1 MKRSITAVGV
11 VAVSLVL
18 AALAMPAAVVAR
30 SAIPAADPN
39 DVNKG
44 VVELETAGSAG
55 ITVRMAE
62 DLAGVINDGATRRIV
77 PVVGAGSLANLS
89 DLKRLRG
96 IDMAILQLDVLDY
109 AKEQS
114 PFPGME
120 GSVTYIAKLHNE
132 EFHLLARREIQSV
145 ADLANK
151 KINVDLRDSG
161 TAITASRLFGIL
173 KLPVTMTNDRQ
184 EVALEKLKRGE
195 LAALAFVAG
204 KPAPLFHHL
213 KADSGLHFL
222 AVPFNSA
229 VAAAYVPTRLT
240 ASDYPGLVPQD
251 GAVDTVAVGIVLVV
265 ANLEQIPERYR
276 NVANFVDAFFTGFQ
290 ALLEP
295 GHHPKWQEVNIT
307 TELPGWRR
315 YPPAEQWLR
324 RNMEVAR
331 PPSPEEMTKLLRQ
344 PADPGQVFATIYN
357 GVPITRR
364 DLGEYL
370 RVIARNPLWVSV
382 STRPVVK
389 CVNKVAARRSS
400 RRIP

>member
-1 MKRSITAVGV
+1 MLRSITAI
-11 VAVSLVL
+11 VAVAFPIFSAVL
-18 AALAMPAAVVAR
+18 PTPDAVAARATVPA
-30 SAIPAADPN
+30 SDPS

-62 DLAGVINDGATRRIV
+62 DLASVINDGATRRIV
-77 PVVGAGSLANLS
+77 PVVGTGALANLS

-96 IDMAILQLDVLDY
+96 IDMAVLQVDVLDY
-109 AKEQS
+109 AKEQG
-114 PFPGME
+114 PFPGIE
-120 GSVTYIAKLHNE
+120 GSISYIAKLHNE
-132 EFHLLARREIQSV
+132 EFHLLARPEIQSV
-145 ADLANK
+145 ADLTNK
-151 KINVDLRDSG
+151 TVNVDLRDSG

-173 KLPVTMTNDRQ
+173 KLPVVMTNERQ

-195 LAALAFVAG
+195 LAAMAFVAG
-204 KPAPLFHHL
+204 KPAPLFHDL

-222 AVPFNSA
+222 AVPFSSA
-229 VAAAYVPTRLT
+229 AAAYVPTQLT
-240 ASDYPGLVPQD
+240 AADYPGLVAQD
-251 GAVDTVAVGIVLVV
+251 KPVDTVAVGIALVA

-290 ALLEP
+290 SLLEP

-331 PPSPEEMTKLLRQ
+331 PPSPDDLKTMFAQYIDERRRATGGAPMTEREKE
-344 PADPGQVFATIYN
+344 
-357 GVPITRR
+357 
-364 DLGEYL
+364 DLFQQYHRWE
-370 RVIARNPLWVSV
+370 SDQ
-382 STRPVVK
+382 
-389 CVNKVAARRSS
+389 S
-400 RRIP
+400 R

>member
-1 MKRSITAVGV
+1 MTRPITAAG
-11 VAVSLVL
+11 AIPFLLFLAVL
-18 AALAMPAAVVAR
+18 AAPLASVLAR
-30 SAIPAADPN
+30 SAVPAADPN

-77 PVVGAGSLANLS
+77 PVVGTGSLANLG

-96 IDMAILQLDVLDY
+96 IDMAILQIDVLDY
-109 AKEQS
+109 AKEQKL
-114 PFPGME
+114 FPGVE
-120 GSVTYIAKLHNE
+120 GSFTYIAKLHNE
-132 EFHLLARREIQSV
+132 EFHLLARRDIQGV

-151 KINVDLRDSG
+151 KVNVDLRDSG

-173 KLPVTMTNDRQ
+173 KLPVTLTNDRQ

-195 LAALAFVAG
+195 LAAVAFVAG
-204 KPAPLFHHL
+204 KPAPLFNNL
-213 KADSGLHFL
+213 KADGGLHFL
-222 AVPFNSA
+222 AVPFNSTL
-229 VAAAYVPTRLT
+229 AAAYVPTRLT
-240 ASDYPGLVPQD
+240 AADYPGLVPQD
-251 GAVDTVAVGIVLVV
+251 GAVDTVAVGIVLVA

-276 NVANFVDAFFTGFQ
+276 NLVNFVDAFFTGFRS
-290 ALLEP
+290 LVEP

-331 PPSPEEMTKLLRQ
+331 SPSPE
-344 PADPGQVFATIYN
+344 
-357 GVPITRR
+357 
-364 DLGEYL
+364 DLKTMFTQYIDE
-370 RVIARNPLWVSV
+370 R
-382 STRPVVK
+382 
-389 CVNKVAARRSS
+389 RRSTGGSPMTQQEKDDLFQQYHRWESAQS
-400 RRIP
+400 R

>member
-1 MKRSITAVGV
+1 MIRSICTTGAIILPLLLAVLMAPG
-11 VAVSLVL
+11 
-18 AALAMPAAVVAR
+18 AALAR
-30 SAIPAADPN
+30 SAIPAPDPN

-62 DLAGVINDGATRRIV
+62 DLASVINDGATRRIV
-77 PVVGAGSLANLS
+77 PVVGAGSLANLT
-89 DLKRLRG
+89 DLKRLHG
-96 IDMAILQLDVLDY
+96 IDMAVLQIDVLDY
-109 AKEQS
+109 AKEQRS
-114 PFPGME
+114 LPGIE

-132 EFHLLARREIQSV
+132 EFHLLARREIQSI

-173 KLPVTMTNDRQ
+173 KIPVTMTNDRQ

-195 LAALAFVAG
+195 LAAIAFVAG
-204 KPAPLFHHL
+204 KPAPLFRDL
-213 KADSGLHFL
+213 KADNGLHFL
-222 AVPFNSA
+222 PVPFNSA

-240 ASDYPGLVPQD
+240 ASDYPGLVAQD
-251 GAVDTVAVGIVLVV
+251 RAVDTVAVGIALVV

-290 ALLEP
+290 SLLEP

-324 RNMEVAR
+324 RNMEAAR
-331 PPSPEEMTKLLRQ
+331 PPSPEDLKGM
-344 PADPGQVFATIYN
+344 FAQYIDE
-357 GVPITRR
+357 R
-364 DLGEYL
+364 
-370 RVIARNPLWVSV
+370 
-382 STRPVVK
+382 
-389 CVNKVAARRSS
+389 RRSTGAAPMTQREKDDLFQQYHYWESGQS
-400 RRIP
+400 R

>member
-1 MKRSITAVGV
+1 MIRSITTAGAIILPLLLAVLMAPG
-11 VAVSLVL
+11 
-18 AALAMPAAVVAR
+18 AALAR

-77 PVVGAGSLANLS
+77 PVVGTGSLANLT
-89 DLKRLRG
+89 DLKRLHG
-96 IDMAILQLDVLDY
+96 IDMAVLQIDVLDY
-109 AKEQS
+109 AKEQRS
-114 PFPGME
+114 FPGIE
-120 GSVTYIAKLHNE
+120 GSITYIAKLHNE

-173 KLPVTMTNDRQ
+173 KIPVTVTNDRQ

-195 LAALAFVAG
+195 LAAIAFVAG
-204 KPAPLFHHL
+204 KPAPLFRDL
-213 KADSGLHFL
+213 KADNGLHFL
-222 AVPFNSA
+222 PVPFNSA

-240 ASDYPGLVPQD
+240 ASDYPGLVAQD
-251 GAVDTVAVGIVLVV
+251 RAVDTIAVGIALVA

-290 ALLEP
+290 SLLEP

-331 PPSPEEMTKLLRQ
+331 PSSPEDLKAM
-344 PADPGQVFATIYN
+344 FAQYIDE
-357 GVPITRR
+357 R
-364 DLGEYL
+364 
-370 RVIARNPLWVSV
+370 
-382 STRPVVK
+382 
-389 CVNKVAARRSS
+389 RRSTGGTPMTQQEKDELFQQYHHWESGQS
-400 RRIP
+400 R